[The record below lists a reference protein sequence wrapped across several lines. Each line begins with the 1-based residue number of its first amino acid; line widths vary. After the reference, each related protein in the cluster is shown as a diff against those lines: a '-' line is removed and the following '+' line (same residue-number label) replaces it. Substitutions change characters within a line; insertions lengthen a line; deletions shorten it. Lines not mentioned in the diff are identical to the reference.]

1 MESTDRTGPSRKTIS
16 PSGLDFIKGWEKLEL
31 ESYPDEGGVWTIGYG
46 TTVLPCGTPV
56 SENMVCT
63 EDEAEVFFQH
73 DISVFESAINNYVK
87 VELNQNQFDALVS
100 FVYNIGISGFKTSS
114 ALKRLNLQDFKAVP
128 ERMKLWNKVKGK
140 VSRGLVRRRAAEAK
154 LFLLPE
160 KPENDI

>member
-1 MESTDRTGPSRKTIS
+1 M
-16 PSGLDFIKGWEKLEL
+16 
-31 ESYPDEGGVWTIGYG
+31 
-46 TTVLPCGTPV
+46 
-56 SENMVCT
+56 
-63 EDEAEVFFQH
+63 
-73 DISVFESAINNYVK
+73 FESAINNYVK